1 MKTLKLSFIIA
12 ISLSLLAL
20 NLNAQIKV
28 VSNTLVGLGTTTP
41 NSYFNLHIASGSTGS
56 QSRLFLDGGQDGANY
71 GLCLYSAGSSSGF
84 NGGYIIA
91 NSSHLFKLGIVNTG
105 GNYYYVGIGTSNP
118 SCALDVVGLIKM
130 NGSTVSSDMR
140 LKENIVSVK
149 SALGSLTKLQGVTYR
164 LKKNGMNSL
173 VSTSSSKPDSIKTTN
188 DEFDIYNRDHIGFLA
203 QDVQKIYPQL
213 VYSDKDGMLSVD
225 YVSLIP
231 VLVESIKEICSKRDT
246 DSADLQN
253 QLAAL
258 KDKMKSDSD
267 NYEKKIK
274 DLSDKIDQL
283 IAAQKGK

>member
-20 NLNAQIKV
+20 NSNAQIKV
-28 VSNTLVGLGTTTP
+28 VSNALVGIGTTSP
-41 NSYFNLHIASGSTGS
+41 NSVFNLHVANGGS
-56 QSRLFLDGGQDGANY
+56 QTKLFLDGGQDGTTY
-71 GLCLYSAGSSSGF
+71 GFGLYSAGSAF
-84 NGGYIIA
+84 NGGYISTS
-91 NSSHLFKLGIVNTG
+91 SSHLFKLCIINAG
-105 GNYYYVGIGTSNP
+105 GGGYNVGIGTSSP
-118 SCALDVVGLIKM
+118 SYPLDVVGSIRM
-130 NGSTVSSDMR
+130 TGSVVTSDMR
-140 LKENIVSVK
+140 LKENINNMT
-149 SALGSLTKLQGVTYR
+149 SALGNLTKLQGVTYR
-164 LKKNGMNSL
+164 LKKNGLNALTTTALISRSDSAK
-173 VSTSSSKPDSIKTTN
+173 VESSES
-188 DEFDIYNRDHIGFLA
+188 EIYNRDHIGFLA
-203 QDVQKIYPQL
+203 QDVQKVYPQL

-231 VLVESIKEICSKRDT
+231 VLVESIKEITGKRD
-246 DSADLQN
+246 ADNADFQN